1 MRVCVFSG
9 SRSEYSLLKE
19 LLKLLLKDSFFK
31 TDFIISGSH
40 LSKKYGFSVKEIIND
55 KIKIK
60 KKFVLNLESST
71 PFDICKNFSDINS
84 KINNFFK
91 TNKYDVLIL
100 LGDRYESLAVAIVAY
115 INRVPIA
122 HIHGGEKTEDSLDDN
137 YRHAIS
143 KFSHFHFASHFIN
156 KKRLIQL
163 GENPNSIKV
172 VGGLGANSI
181 SKIKLINKKKLEK
194 ILDIKLKYKII
205 IINFYPEVSNNN
217 RSINTLKNI
226 FKVVSSIKDVHCIF
240 TMPSHD
246 AGNDEFEKLIINFT
260 NNNDNHF
267 FYKNL
272 GQTKF
277 LSLLKISTLLIGNSS
292 SGILEMPSFGKYSIN
307 IGNRQKGRIFSKT
320 VIQCS
325 SKINQ
330 LKKIINKYLNKKL
343 TTGKNKNVYYKK
355 NTYEEII
362 KQLKIK
368 SFLKNS
374 EIKKIRDINL

>member
-1 MRVCVFSG
+1 MKVCVFSG
-9 SRSEYSLLKE
+9 SRSEYGLLKE
-19 LLKLLLKDSFFK
+19 LLKLLFKDSFFK
-31 TDFIISGSH
+31 TDLIVSGSH
-40 LSKKYGFSVKEIIND
+40 LSKKYGLSVKEIVDD

-60 KKFVLNLESST
+60 KKFVLDLKMST
-71 PFDICKNFSDINS
+71 AFGICQNFSDINS

-100 LGDRYESLAVAIVAY
+100 LGDRYESLAVAIAGY
-115 INRVPIA
+115 INRIPIA

-143 KFSHFHFASHFIN
+143 KFSNFHFVSHPTN

-163 GENPNSIKV
+163 GEYPQSIKV

-181 SKIKLINKKKLEK
+181 SKIKLINKKDLEK
-194 ILDIKLKYKII
+194 LLNIKLKYKVIV
-205 IINFYPEVSNNN
+205 INFYPEISNINK
-217 RSINTLKNI
+217 SINTLKNI
-226 FKVVSSIKDVHCIF
+226 FKVISSIKKIHYVF
-240 TMPSHD
+240 TLPSHD
-246 AGNDEFEKLIINFT
+246 TGNNQFENLIIKFIK
-260 NNNDNHF
+260 NDKDYF

-307 IGNRQKGRIFSKT
+307 IGDRQKGRIFSKT

-325 SKINQ
+325 SKEKE
-330 LKKIINKYLNKKL
+330 LKQKINKYLNIKL
-343 TTGKNKNVYYKK
+343 STTVNKNIYYKK
-355 NTYEEII
+355 NTYKEII
-362 KQLKIK
+362 KQLKNK
-368 SFLKNS
+368 NFLRDNKL
-374 EIKKIRDINL
+374 KKFRDINQ